1 MKSWKF
7 ARIALLAMTV
17 PLLGACGDA
26 LGLGDDEFNGR
37 FEYTGDVAG
46 APFYTVDGVIDI
58 DVRNNS
64 EALVDLRWIMR
75 DEDQRVRYSIES
87 SSPAVAR
94 ISGDY
99 IEFSFEGTLRDG
111 SNDIDFV
118 LYHEGRIRGRTMIG
132 GWELLTE
139 QGDEQGEFTAVR

>member
-1 MKSWKF
+1 MKFWTS
-7 ARIALLAMTV
+7 ARIALLAITL
-17 PLLGACGDA
+17 PLLGGCSDA
-26 LGLGDDEFNGR
+26 LGIGDDEFDGR
-37 FEYTGDVAG
+37 FEYTGDVSG
-46 APFYTVDGVIDI
+46 APFYTVDGIIDI
-58 DVRNNS
+58 DTRSNT

-111 SNDIDFV
+111 TNDIDFV

-132 GWELLTE
+132 GWELLTDR
-139 QGDEQGEFTAVR
+139 GSDDGEFTAVR